1 VSRVLGQFLFRNL
14 RQFDVLRRF
23 FLPAMAR
30 KCNTPLVEPPKTI
43 VITKAFSKDSLV
55 KRSCGRMFFSM
66 QTLIASA
73 AFAHSRI
80 LAGDSAGF
88 DEDPGRHKP
97 IASIAVDIVFAVL
110 WKTLE
115 SVFPFLVKTKSAV
128 LDSGVARHVLSVVNV
143 SQLSKQPERR
153 KIGSENTY
161 YIPPQAPAPGQ
172 ACCSKSSYDQSMGA
186 LCVLSMYSPSH
197 HLESCPFLQPLRR
210 RGACRK

>member
-1 VSRVLGQFLFRNL
+1 M
-14 RQFDVLRRF
+14 QFDVLRRF

-30 KCNTPLVEPPKTI
+30 KCSTPLVEPPKTI

-115 SVFPFLVKTKSAV
+115 LVLPFLVKAKSAV
-128 LDSGVARHVLSVVNV
+128 FDSGVARHVLRVVYSHSSRNN
-143 SQLSKQPERR
+143 LKDKRLARR
-153 KIGSENTY
+153 ILTTFHHKR
-161 YIPPQAPAPGQ
+161 QHLDKRA
-172 ACCSKSSYDQSMGA
+172 
-186 LCVLSMYSPSH
+186 VPSH
-197 HLESCPFLQPLRR
+197 PTTSQWEPY
-210 RGACRK
+210 ACFQCTHHHITWSPALFSSP